1 MKILIKN
8 ATLISMDKNR
18 AQRENNCDVMVE
30 NDKIIKIGQQLD
42 ENVDKIIEAKER
54 VLLPGYI
61 NTHAHVPMSIF
72 REIVDGLPLQEWL
85 EKKIWPIESKL
96 TANDIYNSSKLSF
109 EEMIASGTTTI
120 NDHYFMTEDII
131 KAAVEKGIRIEL
143 TRVLMD
149 TDGQGAQRIN
159 ELEELLE
166 KYQNKYENI
175 TFSIGIHGLYTCSP
189 EYVEKATNLARKYNL
204 NVHMHFCENQEEVE
218 TIKKVYK
225 VTYPSEVLEKYF
237 QGLNVILA
245 HCVELT
251 KYDMNILKK
260 MNINVSHCPVSNLR
274 LGCGIAHIEELRN
287 MGVNVTLGTDG
298 QGSGS
303 NLDMFETMKFATLLQ
318 KGYFKNP
325 RFMPAYEVLKMAT
338 INGAKALNK
347 ANEIGSITVGKKA
360 DIILIDLDTDLTRP
374 VNDIFADIV
383 YNAKAV
389 NVVMT
394 MVNGNILK

>member
-18 AQRENNCDVMVE
+18 AQKENNCDVMVE

-96 TANDIYNSSKLSF
+96 TANDIYNASKLSF

>member
-18 AQRENNCDVMVE
+18 AQKENNCDVMVE

-96 TANDIYNSSKLSF
+96 TANDIYNASKLSF

-149 TDGQGAQRIN
+149 TDGQGDQRID